1 MRATNAGHVL
11 TSLTIVA
18 ASLAGTL
25 AFLALYRLRDDPIPA
40 LGSAYRTAAFLQPI
54 PYVLAI
60 VVAIGLRRR
69 PAVVAFLLAGVVGC
83 GAYGAWWLSGLAEI
97 RRVENEPVRRNALG
111 NIFPDI
117 EGEAGAVEA
126 WVWPLVV
133 AVIVGG
139 LTFVGWLAVGRG
151 AGRPVTRTSPSE
163 AR

>member
-1 MRATNAGHVL
+1 MRATRTGGAVIGL
-11 TSLTIVA
+11 TLVA
-18 ASLAGTL
+18 ALAAGAL
-25 AFLALYRLRDDPIPA
+25 AFLALYRLRDDPLPG

-54 PYVLAI
+54 PYVAA
-60 VVAIGLRRR
+60 VAAAAGLRRR

-133 AVIVGG
+133 AVILGG
-139 LTFVGWLAVGRG
+139 LTFVGWLAVGR
-151 AGRPVTRTSPSE
+151 RPGPQVTRTSRSE
-163 AR
+163 AK